1 MASPGNGS
9 PLGPAARLERDRRIT
24 EARDV
29 EGLTWAAIG
38 ERFGVSERHA
48 KRVYGNFLEGV
59 REGAIADVDVQG
71 AVFRVVRVHL
81 AALTRL
87 EELIANAEQS
97 NQGVGVLRTAS
108 SVGLGLLEAL
118 ARTGYLLDPRDEVI
132 RRRVEA
138 VERGLARDLIKAAEE
153 AGLSGERIDRAIDSE
168 SSVIAARSGDRL
180 AAGRAG
186 RRVRGGEGEPRAA

>member
-1 MASPGNGS
+1 M
-9 PLGPAARLERDRRIT
+9 
-24 EARDV
+24 

-168 SSVIAARSGDRL
+168 SSVIAARTFR
-180 AAGRAG
+180 
-186 RRVRGGEGEPRAA
+186 